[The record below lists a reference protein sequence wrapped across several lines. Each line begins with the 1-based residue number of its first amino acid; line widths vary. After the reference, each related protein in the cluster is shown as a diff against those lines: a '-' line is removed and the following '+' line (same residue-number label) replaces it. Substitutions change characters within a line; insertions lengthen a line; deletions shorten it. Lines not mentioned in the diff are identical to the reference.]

1 MDVAREMGIE
11 EDEVDLYGKYKAKI
25 SLEVIDRLSDAPDA
39 KIVCVSAITPT
50 KAGEGKTTTSV
61 SLTQGLGRIGKRPVL
76 CLREPSLGPIFGI
89 KGGAAGGGYAQV
101 VPMEDLNLHF
111 TGDIHAIGAANNLL
125 AAMLEAHILHG
136 NKLSIDPLAISWRRC
151 VDIND
156 RALRDIVVGLGGR
169 ANGYTRQ
176 TGFDITA
183 ASEVMA
189 IVAVAADLHDLRAR
203 LGAITVGSTY
213 EGEPVNAEQMKAA

>member
-1 MDVAREMGIE
+1 MSTTEMKSSLEIAQEATLRPIMDVAREMGLE
-11 EDEVDLYGKYKAKI
+11 EDEVDLYGRYKAKI
-25 SLEVIDRLSDAPDA
+25 SLSAIDRLAGAPDA

-61 SLTQGLGRIGKRPVL
+61 SLTQGLGHIGKRPVL

-89 KGGAAGGGYAQV
+89 KGGAAGGGYTQV

-125 AAMLEAHILHG
+125 AALLDASILHG
-136 NKLSIDPLAISWRRC
+136 NPLHIDALSVGWRRAM
-151 VDIND
+151 DMND
-156 RALRDIVVGLGGR
+156 RALRQIVVALGGR
-169 ANGYTRQ
+169 ANGYPRES
-176 TGFDITA
+176 GFDITA

-189 IVAVAADLHDLRAR
+189 IMAVARDLQD
-203 LGAITVGSTY
+203 
-213 EGEPVNAEQMKAA
+213 